1 MAGAIAH
8 SEESA
13 WRVMCGRFAHFGGVP
28 MQILY
33 DNTKIAVA
41 PSSAGARSSETKAR
55 AADYLEMGFG
65 PYGSLRRR
73 GGLSAGPAQ
82 TPGLNDS
89 SSVADEL
96 PT

>member
-1 MAGAIAH
+1 
-8 SEESA
+8 
-13 WRVMCGRFAHFGGVP
+13 MCGRFAHFGGVP

-73 GGLSAGPAQ
+73 GVCRRVRLKLQ
-82 TPGLNDS
+82 
-89 SSVADEL
+89 V
-96 PT
+96 